1 MQELLLRQ
9 GGLLLLLFAAHQW
22 SSLHMELPHLC
33 RCPSIVQWAPG
44 APAFHSHHTES
55 PSPPLLCPVYLIFR
69 FALSAAVL
77 SLLSWHPDESW
88 WYFSSNACS
97 NLCCFHAA
105 APFLWELC
113 RVAAHRNGNLEAPE
127 QDFQPFSKA
136 ILMSSNSPHTGM
148 SLLALGGLLHFLT
161 LQYCFKA
168 SWTVQMQL
176 VPLWWLG
183 E

>member
-88 WYFSSNACS
+88 WYFSSNA
-97 NLCCFHAA
+97 
-105 APFLWELC
+105 
-113 RVAAHRNGNLEAPE
+113 
-127 QDFQPFSKA
+127 FQPVLLPRSCPFPLGTVSCGC
-136 ILMSSNSPHTGM
+136 SSEWKPGSSRTRFPTIFQGNPD
-148 SLLALGGLLHFLT
+148 
-161 LQYCFKA
+161 
-168 SWTVQMQL
+168 VQ
-176 VPLWWLG
+176 
-183 E
+183 